1 MGSTKERQEELGE
14 WTKRMVK
21 GFSVTRELAIFSV
34 KREIKNL
41 IHVNCNQGHFRD
53 S

>member
-1 MGSTKERQEELGE
+1 MQSKQVLAYCTKEGGKEI
-14 WTKRMVK
+14 
-21 GFSVTRELAIFSV
+21 SVTRELAIFFV

-41 IHVNCNQGHFRD
+41 IHVNRDQGHFRN